1 VRFVAAPKALG
12 IPLLRIESL
21 LADVLAL
28 ADEEPDL
35 IRDVLGDLLVGFILT
50 VLIAVAIG
58 TIYYGTRLVKELRR
72 STRR

>member
-1 VRFVAAPKALG
+1 MPVVLTPRKPMDQ
-12 IPLLRIESL
+12 RIVSF

-35 IRDVLGDLLVGFILT
+35 IRDALGDLLDGFVLT

-58 TIYYGTRLVKELRR
+58 MIYYGIRVVKKLRR